1 VKRKF
6 RITRANDFKRVR
18 RLGKVYTHPLAVVIA
33 SEGECKTTR
42 VGIITGKTI
51 GNAVTRNRIKR
62 QLRAVIANLIS
73 NLKPTIDFL
82 IIAREPIRNAPF
94 CDIQAAIMQ
103 LLNRAELTNL
113 DKK

>member
-18 RLGKVYTHPLAVVIA
+18 RLGKVYTHPLAVIITA
-33 SEGECKTTR
+33 EGECETTR
-42 VGIITGKTI
+42 VGIITGKSI
-51 GNAVTRNRIKR
+51 GNAVKRNRIKR
-62 QLRAVIANLIS
+62 QIRVIISNLIS
-73 NLKPTIDFL
+73 NLKPTVDFL

-94 CDIQAAIMQ
+94 SDIQTAIMH